1 MTSKTTRHSQE
12 ASGAVFVS
20 QPQEPHGTVEVVCSS
35 SRRRMDHFAK
45 YQCYR
50 LFSHTLTLDPTPLSS
65 WPEHTEL
72 HCWNCCHQFSSVPVC
87 IPRSTTMIAK
97 KSYYE
102 VYGVFCSLNCAK
114 KTLLEQHTHDQQ
126 QLLMQLNELCVN
138 VFGMDTDSVF
148 NAKEAPPRIFLKMFG
163 GHMDIE
169 EYRVKSVSVRTVLVT
184 PPFVSHAMVLEEHA
198 GELTV
203 ASDTVVEPLRE
214 GQHELRGL
222 RRPTNPI
229 QETKADTPLPES
241 KFDAYVK
248 SKKKEN
254 KPVRPLKRQRKE
266 KVSEVS
272 GGLNSFLK
280 SA

>member
-1 MTSKTTRHSQE
+1 MASINTRHSQE
-12 ASGAVFVS
+12 GGGAVFVTR
-20 QPQEPHGTVEVVCSS
+20 PDEPEGTVEVVCSS

-65 WPEHTEL
+65 WPQHTDV
-72 HCWNCCHQFSSVPVC
+72 HCWNCCHQFDTVPVS
-87 IPRSTTMIAK
+87 IPRSTTSISK

-114 KTLLEQHTHDQQ
+114 KSLLENHSHDQQ

-138 VFGMDTDSVF
+138 VYGMDTDSVF

-169 EYRVKSVSVRTVLVT
+169 EYRSKSVNVRTVLVT
-184 PPFVSHAMVLEEHA
+184 PPFVSHAMVLEEHSVDKSE
-198 GELTV
+198 GG
-203 ASDTVVEPLRE
+203 DTVIEPLRE

-222 RRPTNPI
+222 RRPTRVA
-229 QETKADTPLPES
+229 TDTRVTSGTES
-241 KFDAYVK
+241 KFDAYMK
-248 SKKKEN
+248 TR
-254 KPVRPLKRQRKE
+254 RPNQNPRPTKRHRKE
-266 KVSEVS
+266 TAVESE
-272 GGLNSFLK
+272 GGLNMFLK
-280 SA
+280 S